1 MWQFFVSLL
10 AINCY
15 AAVNGS
21 LVVEV
26 FWGYSCN
33 LVAAQLQVF
42 SLAAVAAVTYNSAT
56 YSLYSFYSY

>member
-1 MWQFFVSLL
+1 MWQSFVSLL
-10 AINCY
+10 AINRY

-42 SLAAVAAVTYNSAT
+42 SLAAVAAV
-56 YSLYSFYSY
+56 